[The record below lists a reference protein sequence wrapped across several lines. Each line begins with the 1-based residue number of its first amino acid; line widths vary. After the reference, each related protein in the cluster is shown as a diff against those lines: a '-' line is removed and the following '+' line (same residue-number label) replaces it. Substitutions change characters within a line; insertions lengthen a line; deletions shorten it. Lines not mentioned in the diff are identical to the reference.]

1 MGLYTNRSLSQ
12 WSLCPFGES
21 RNCDEFPFGV
31 PHKHASACKQ
41 RVQVVPIHLCS
52 RVSSH
57 AGNGFE
63 KERVEGFPSCAQANI
78 HMLMKIVK
86 ILCGFHN
93 NQNIENKRKN
103 DSQTNCIFSFI

>member
-12 WSLCPFGES
+12 WSLSPFGES
-21 RNCDEFPFGV
+21 KNCDEFHFRV

-41 RVQVVPIHLCS
+41 RVQVDPIHLCS

-63 KERVEGFPSCAQANI
+63 KEWVEGFPSCTKANI
-78 HMLMKIVK
+78 QMLMKIVK

-93 NQNIENKRKN
+93 NQNIEKVKE
-103 DSQTNCIFSFI
+103 